1 MQKDRGWTAGPIFKK
16 VRGLNV
22 KNWADPEL
30 FLNYAGLRVDF
41 KETQGLFNKS
51 ARANRYLR
59 IWAVGSGSGGLG
71 LIGSGSNPTR

>member
-1 MQKDRGWTAGPIFKK
+1 MQKDRGWTAGSIFKK

-22 KNWADPEL
+22 KNWADLEL

-59 IWAVGSGSGGLG
+59 IWAVGSGSSGSG